1 MIILKINYNKKIGK
15 NNTGHIVLRHRK
27 KGKKS
32 LYIPIDSN
40 YFNHINNNNL
50 CIRLLG
56 ETSND
61 MYRNTKLILCI
72 ITKDD
77 GVKEFR
83 YILKPNKKS
92 YGDFIKFFDKTN
104 KSFGDV
110 NCLNSFDINDKVYN
124 IEFKP
129 LINSKICTAAECNSI
144 LLNKIKNYIKIKL
157 PSNKIKQLNNKCY
170 AVYGNSEKLI
180 VNSINKAGTKM
191 SFGNRPKVRG
201 SAMNACDHPHG
212 GGEGKAPIGK
222 KSIYSFKG
230 KKVKGI
236 KTVKTKNDCYK

>member
-32 LYIPIDSN
+32 LYIPIDLN
-40 YFNHINNNNL
+40 YFNHLNNNNF

-56 ETSND
+56 EKSNN
-61 MYRNTKLILCI
+61 MYRNNKLSLCV
-72 ITKDD
+72 ITNNKTI
-77 GVKEFR
+77 KEFR

-92 YGDFIKFFDKTN
+92 YGDFIKIFDKTN
-104 KSFGDV
+104 KSFGDI
-110 NCLNSFDINDKVYN
+110 NCLNNFDINDKIYN

-129 LINSKICTAAECNSI
+129 LIVSKICTAAECSSI

-157 PSNKIKQLNNKCY
+157 PSNKRKKLHNKCY
-170 AVYGNSEKLI
+170 AMYGNSEKLI
-180 VNSINKAGTKM
+180 NEPINKAGTKILL
-191 SFGNRPKVRG
+191 GHRPKVRG

-236 KTVKTKNDCYK
+236 KTVKVKNDCYK